1 MHSIR
6 GYNSTLNHTSLLQID
21 ETISLPVYKYASMHF
36 LLRCMNDAGVVSMH
50 AQPLAL
56 NDLEPISGLQVFDL
70 SLDFDLT
77 MLDDY
82 LTSSNLGNVTRL
94 LHDADVDFTS
104 DARGIAAAV
113 SGIECDQYS
122 WSLQVLINFRQ
133 NLQTP

>member
-21 ETISLPVYKYASMHF
+21 ETISLPVYKHASMHF
-36 LLRCMNDAGVVSMH
+36 LLRCMNDAGVVSVH
-50 AQPLAL
+50 VQPLAL

-70 SLDFDLT
+70 SLDFDLM
-77 MLDDY
+77 MLDNY

-122 WSLQVLINFRQ
+122 WSLQVIRHNQL
-133 NLQTP
+133 PS

>member
-21 ETISLPVYKYASMHF
+21 ETISLPVHKYASMHF
-36 LLRCMNDAGVVSMH
+36 LLRCMNGAGVVSIH
-50 AQPLAL
+50 VQPLAL

-70 SLDFDLT
+70 SLDFDLM
-77 MLDDY
+77 MLDNY

-122 WSLQVLINFRQ
+122 WSLQVIRHNQHLS
-133 NLQTP
+133 